1 MQKFNICV
9 DNNSYKYVLYIR
21 YSVLIISY
29 N

>member
-9 DNNSYKYVLYIR
+9 DNNSYKDVLYIR
-21 YSVLIISY
+21 YSVPIIPY